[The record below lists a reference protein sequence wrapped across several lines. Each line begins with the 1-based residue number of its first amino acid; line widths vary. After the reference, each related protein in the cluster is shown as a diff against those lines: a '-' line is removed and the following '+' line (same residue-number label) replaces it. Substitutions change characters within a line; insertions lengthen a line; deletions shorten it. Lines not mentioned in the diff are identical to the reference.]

1 MGILK
6 KGTTIAGLAV
16 DKYTARQL
24 VPFFSIPMI
33 LTLITLSQFNGILIL
48 FVYMSILG
56 LTQGMVENISSA
68 LWAELYGVNNLGAI
82 KALMHFFIVLASAA
96 SPFLFGFILDQGD
109 TVSSLILITNTL
121 FILFSIMS
129 YFGRYFK

>member
-1 MGILK
+1 
-6 KGTTIAGLAV
+6 
-16 DKYTARQL
+16 
-24 VPFFSIPMI
+24 
-33 LTLITLSQFNGILIL
+33 
-48 FVYMSILG
+48 MSILG
-56 LTQGMVENISSA
+56 LTQGMAENISSA

-109 TVSSLILITNTL
+109 TVGSLILITNAL

-129 YFGRYFK
+129 YFGKYFK